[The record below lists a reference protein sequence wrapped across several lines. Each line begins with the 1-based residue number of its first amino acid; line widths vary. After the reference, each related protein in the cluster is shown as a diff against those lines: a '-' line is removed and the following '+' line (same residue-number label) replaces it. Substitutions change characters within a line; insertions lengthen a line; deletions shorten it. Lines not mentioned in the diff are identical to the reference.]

1 MSRGL
6 SSAVACRDTAG
17 GIFARLRLP
26 SGGDFGRIAGA
37 MHYASIVDPAE
48 NWFSER
54 TQAEEADAGYQENL
68 AWMYHVS
75 PLPAPYS
82 PHTKDDVNY

>member
-1 MSRGL
+1 
-6 SSAVACRDTAG
+6 
-17 GIFARLRLP
+17 
-26 SGGDFGRIAGA
+26 
-37 MHYASIVDPAE
+37 MHYASIVDPTE